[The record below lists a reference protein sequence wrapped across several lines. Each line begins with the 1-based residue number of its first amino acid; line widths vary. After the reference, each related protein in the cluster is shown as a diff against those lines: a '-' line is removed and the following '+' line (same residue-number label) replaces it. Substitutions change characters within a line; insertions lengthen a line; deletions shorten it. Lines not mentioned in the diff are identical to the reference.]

1 MAVESTYL
9 LFHLK
14 EDDNGGLYSFII
26 LVICVGQWV
35 LRKIIDVGEE
45 EMRDTPVHK
54 WYLLGSW
61 ALLIPILILIW
72 TMDRSRPNPIWPFLL
87 SVIFCFRG
95 YMEWKYM
102 RESRHHQVSILLAS
116 VSLFFTGLMILILLL
131 KY

>member
-95 YMEWKYM
+95 YMGGNTCVKAGTIKFQSYWLQF
-102 RESRHHQVSILLAS
+102 RFSSQD
-116 VSLFFTGLMILILLL
+116 
-131 KY
+131 